1 MKVVAILLLVALS
14 FSSCST
20 PSVTQVAQSAAGGVW
35 SAQVFGGSGEVSG
48 FSFTTQFTVNT
59 DGSLTITYFQFL
71 TEGSCFPVDGGTQT
85 GSMILT
91 INAATEQLTG
101 PFTYTVQASNNT
113 LTLNGVV
120 TGTESG
126 TMLTG
131 GSITGTWQVT
141 GTGCSTAGGTFTM
154 TQSS

>member
-1 MKVVAILLLVALS
+1 MKVVAILLLVALMS
-14 FSSCST
+14 SSCST

-35 SAQVFGGSGEVSG
+35 SAEVFGGSGDVSG
-48 FSFTTQFTVNT
+48 FSFTTQFTVNS
-59 DGSLTITYFQFL
+59 DGSLSITYFQFL
-71 TEGSCFPVDGGTQT
+71 TQGSCFPVDGGTQT

-91 INAATEQLTG
+91 INAATETVTG
-101 PFTYTVQASNNT
+101 PFTYTVQASSNT
-113 LTLNGVV
+113 LTLTGVV

-126 TMLTG
+126 VSLTG

-141 GTGCSTAGGTFTM
+141 GTGCSGGGTFTM